1 MLKKKIKTWDIAST
15 DNLNS
20 MITKYKIIINTLAK
34 K

>member
-20 MITKYKIIINTLAK
+20 MITKYKNNNK
-34 K
+34 